1 LEYRFQVREY
11 LTQRKNIAETGLA
24 VSPLGLG
31 TVKLGRTAG
40 VKYPDSFKIPDDM
53 QTLKLLSQASELG
66 INLIDT
72 APAYGNSEQRLGQL
86 LPKLNREW
94 VIATKVGELFNADLA
109 QSHYNF
115 TAEFIKQSVEQSLK
129 NLRRDVLDIVLIH
142 SDGNDQRIIQHLG
155 VLEILNDLKQQGLIR
170 ATGMST
176 KTVNG
181 GLLALQQSDIAMVMH
196 NLGYQDEQ
204 AVLDQAATSNKAVFI
219 KKALNSGHL
228 ARSSSV
234 TDPVQASFDTI
245 YQNPAVTSIII
256 GTITPSHLTSNVSKA
271 VKALEKVNDSH
282 TVGKIL

>member
-1 LEYRFQVREY
+1 VSEY
-11 LTQRKNIAETGLA
+11 LTRRKNIAETGLA

-40 VKYPDSFKIPDDM
+40 VKYPGSFKIPDDV

-129 NLRRDVLDIVLIH
+129 NLRREVLDIVLIH
-142 SDGNDQRIIQHLG
+142 SDGNDQHIIEHLG

-176 KTVNG
+176 KTVAG
-181 GLLALQQSDIAMVMH
+181 GLLSLQQSDIAMVMH
-196 NLGYQDEQ
+196 NSGYQDEQ
-204 AVLDQAATSNKAVFI
+204 AVLDQAATSNKAIFI

-228 ARSSSV
+228 ASSSSV

-245 YQNPAVTSIII
+245 YQNPAVTSIVI

-271 VKALEKVNDSH
+271 VKALEKVNYNH
-282 TVGKIL
+282 TVGTIL

>member
-1 LEYRFQVREY
+1 MSEY
-11 LTQRKNIAETGLA
+11 LTRRKNIAETGLA

-40 VKYPDSFKIPDDM
+40 VKYPGSFKIPDDV

-109 QSHYNF
+109 QSHYNY
-115 TAEFIKQSVEQSLK
+115 TPEFIKQSVEQSLK
-129 NLRRDVLDIVLIH
+129 NLRREVLDIVLIH
-142 SDGNDQRIIQHLG
+142 SDGNDQHIIEHLG
-155 VLEILNDLKQQGLIR
+155 VLEILNNLKQQGLIR

-176 KTVNG
+176 KTVTG

-196 NLGYQDEQ
+196 NSGYQDEQ
-204 AVLDQAATSNKAVFI
+204 AVLDQAATSNKAIFI

-245 YQNPAVTSIII
+245 YQNSAVTSIVI

-271 VKALEKVNDSH
+271 VKALEKVNANH
-282 TVGKIL
+282 TVGTIL

>member
-1 LEYRFQVREY
+1 MSEY

-40 VKYPDSFKIPDDM
+40 VKYPDSFKIPDDV

-129 NLRRDVLDIVLIH
+129 NLRREVLDIVLIH
-142 SDGNDQRIIQHLG
+142 SDGNDQHIIEHLG

-176 KTVNG
+176 KTVAG
-181 GLLALQQSDIAMVMH
+181 GLLSLQQSDIAMVMH
-196 NLGYQDEQ
+196 NSGYQDEQ

-228 ARSSSV
+228 ASSSSV

-245 YQNPAVTSIII
+245 YQNPAVTSIVI

-271 VKALEKVNDSH
+271 VKALEKVNANH
-282 TVGKIL
+282 TVGTIL

>member
-1 LEYRFQVREY
+1 MSEY

-40 VKYPDSFKIPDDM
+40 VKYPDSFKIPDDV

-129 NLRRDVLDIVLIH
+129 NLRREVLDIVLIH
-142 SDGNDQRIIQHLG
+142 SDGNDQHIIEHLG

-176 KTVNG
+176 KTVAG
-181 GLLALQQSDIAMVMH
+181 GLLSLQQSDIAMVMH
-196 NLGYQDEQ
+196 NSGYQDEQ
-204 AVLDQAATSNKAVFI
+204 AVLDQAATSNKAIFI

-228 ARSSSV
+228 ASSSSV

-245 YQNPAVTSIII
+245 YQNPAVTSIVI

-271 VKALEKVNDSH
+271 VKALEKVNANH
-282 TVGKIL
+282 TVGTIL

>member
-1 LEYRFQVREY
+1 MKEY
-11 LTQRKNIAETGLA
+11 LTRRKNIAETGLA

-40 VKYPDSFKIPDDM
+40 VKYPDSFKIPDDV
-53 QTLKLLSQASELG
+53 QTLKLLSEASELG

-72 APAYGNSEQRLGQL
+72 APSYGNSEQRLGQL

-115 TAEFIKQSVEQSLK
+115 TAEFIKQSVVQSLK

-142 SDGNDQRIIQHLG
+142 SDGNDQYIIQHLG

-181 GLLALQQSDIAMVMH
+181 GLLAIQQSDIAMVMH
-196 NLGYQDEQ
+196 NSGYQDEQ

-228 ARSSSV
+228 ASSSSV
-234 TDPVQASFDTI
+234 TDPVQASFDSI
-245 YQNPAVTSIII
+245 YQNPAVTSIVI
-256 GTITPSHLTSNVSKA
+256 GTITLSHLTSNVSKA

-282 TVGKIL
+282 TFGKIT

>member
-1 LEYRFQVREY
+1 MSEY
-11 LTQRKNIAETGLA
+11 LTRRKNIAETGLA

-40 VKYPDSFKIPDDM
+40 VKYPGSFKIPDDM
-53 QTLKLLSQASELG
+53 QTLKLLLQASELG

-109 QSHYNF
+109 QSHYNY

-129 NLRRDVLDIVLIH
+129 NLRREVLDIVLIH
-142 SDGNDQRIIQHLG
+142 SDGNDQHIIEHLG
-155 VLEILNDLKQQGLIR
+155 VLEILNNLKQQGLIR

-176 KTVNG
+176 KTVTG

-196 NLGYQDEQ
+196 NSGYQDEQ
-204 AVLDQAATSNKAVFI
+204 AVLDQAATSNKAIFI

-245 YQNPAVTSIII
+245 YQNSAVTSIVI

-271 VKALEKVNDSH
+271 VKALEKVNANH
-282 TVGKIL
+282 TVGTIL

>member
-1 LEYRFQVREY
+1 MKEY
-11 LTQRKNIAETGLA
+11 LTRRKIIAETGLA

-40 VKYPDSFKIPDDM
+40 VKYPDSFKIPDDV
-53 QTLKLLSQASELG
+53 QTLKLLSEASDLG

-72 APAYGNSEQRLGQL
+72 APSYGNSEQRLGQL

-115 TAEFIKQSVEQSLK
+115 TAEFIKQSVVQSLK

-142 SDGNDQRIIQHLG
+142 SDGNDQHIIQHLG

-181 GLLALQQSDIAMVMH
+181 GLLAIQQSDIAMVMH
-196 NLGYQDEQ
+196 NSGYQDEQ

-228 ARSSSV
+228 ASSSSV
-234 TDPVQASFDTI
+234 TDPVQASFDSI
-245 YQNPAVTSIII
+245 YQNPAVTSIVI
-256 GTITPSHLTSNVSKA
+256 GTITLSHLTSNVSKA

-282 TVGKIL
+282 TFGKIT

>member
-1 LEYRFQVREY
+1 MSEY
-11 LTQRKNIAETGLA
+11 LTRRKNIAETGLA

-40 VKYPDSFKIPDDM
+40 VKYPDSFKIPDDV

-129 NLRRDVLDIVLIH
+129 NLRREVLDIVLIH
-142 SDGNDQRIIQHLG
+142 SDGNDQHIIEHLG

-176 KTVNG
+176 KTVAG
-181 GLLALQQSDIAMVMH
+181 GLLSLQQSDIAMVMH
-196 NLGYQDEQ
+196 NSGYQDEQ
-204 AVLDQAATSNKAVFI
+204 AVLDQAATSNKAIFI

-228 ARSSSV
+228 ASSSSV

-245 YQNPAVTSIII
+245 YQNPAVTSIVI

-271 VKALEKVNDSH
+271 VKALEKVNANH
-282 TVGKIL
+282 TVGTIL

>member
-1 LEYRFQVREY
+1 VKEY
-11 LTQRKNIAETGLA
+11 LTRRKNIAETGLA

-40 VKYPDSFKIPDDM
+40 VKYPDSFKIPDDV
-53 QTLKLLSQASELG
+53 QTLKLLSEASELG

-72 APAYGNSEQRLGQL
+72 APSYGNSEQRLGQL

-115 TAEFIKQSVEQSLK
+115 TAEFIKQSVVQSLK

-142 SDGNDQRIIQHLG
+142 SDGNDQHIIQHLG

-181 GLLALQQSDIAMVMH
+181 GLLAIQQSDIAMVMH
-196 NLGYQDEQ
+196 NSGYQDEQ

-228 ARSSSV
+228 ASSSSV
-234 TDPVQASFDTI
+234 ADPVQASFDTI
-245 YQNPAVTSIII
+245 YQNPAVTSIVI

-282 TVGKIL
+282 TVRKIL

>member
-1 LEYRFQVREY
+1 MSEY
-11 LTQRKNIAETGLA
+11 LTRRKNIAETGLA

-40 VKYPDSFKIPDDM
+40 VKYPDSFKIPDDV

-129 NLRRDVLDIVLIH
+129 NLRREVLDIVLIH
-142 SDGNDQRIIQHLG
+142 SDGNDQHIIEHLG

-176 KTVNG
+176 KTVAG
-181 GLLALQQSDIAMVMH
+181 GLSSLQQSDIAMVMH
-196 NLGYQDEQ
+196 NSGYQDEQ
-204 AVLDQAATSNKAVFI
+204 AVLDQAATSNKAIFI

-228 ARSSSV
+228 ASSSSV

-245 YQNPAVTSIII
+245 YQNPAVTSIVI

-271 VKALEKVNDSH
+271 VKALEKVNVNP
-282 TVGKIL
+282 TVGTIL

>member
-1 LEYRFQVREY
+1 MSEY
-11 LTQRKNIAETGLA
+11 LTRRKNIAETGLA

-40 VKYPDSFKIPDDM
+40 VKYPDSFKIPDDV

-129 NLRRDVLDIVLIH
+129 NLRREVLDIVLIH
-142 SDGNDQRIIQHLG
+142 SDGNDQHIIEHLG

-176 KTVNG
+176 KTVAG
-181 GLLALQQSDIAMVMH
+181 GLLSLQQSDIAMVMH
-196 NLGYQDEQ
+196 NSGYQDEQ
-204 AVLDQAATSNKAVFI
+204 AVLDQAATSNKAIFI

-228 ARSSSV
+228 ASSSSV

-245 YQNPAVTSIII
+245 YQNPAVTSIVI

-271 VKALEKVNDSH
+271 VKALEKVNVNP
-282 TVGKIL
+282 TVGTIL

>member
-1 LEYRFQVREY
+1 MKEY
-11 LTQRKNIAETGLA
+11 LTRRKNIAETGLA

-40 VKYPDSFKIPDDM
+40 VKYPDSFKIPDDV
-53 QTLKLLSQASELG
+53 QTLKLLSEASELG

-72 APAYGNSEQRLGQL
+72 APSYGNSEQRLGQL

-94 VIATKVGELFNADLA
+94 VIATKVGELFNANLA

-115 TAEFIKQSVEQSLK
+115 TAEFIKQSVVQSLK

-142 SDGNDQRIIQHLG
+142 SDGNDQHIIQHLG

-181 GLLALQQSDIAMVMH
+181 GLLAIQQSDIAMVMH
-196 NLGYQDEQ
+196 NSGYQDEQ

-228 ARSSSV
+228 ASSSSV
-234 TDPVQASFDTI
+234 ADPVQASFDTI
-245 YQNPAVTSIII
+245 YQNPAVTSIVI

-282 TVGKIL
+282 TVRKIL

>member
-1 LEYRFQVREY
+1 VSEY
-11 LTQRKNIAETGLA
+11 LTRRKNIAETGLA

-40 VKYPDSFKIPDDM
+40 VKYPDSFKIPDDV

-129 NLRRDVLDIVLIH
+129 NLRREVLDIVLIH
-142 SDGNDQRIIQHLG
+142 SDGNDQHIIEHLG

-176 KTVNG
+176 KTVAG
-181 GLLALQQSDIAMVMH
+181 GLLSLQQSDIAMVMH
-196 NLGYQDEQ
+196 NSGYQDEQ
-204 AVLDQAATSNKAVFI
+204 AVLDQAATSNKAIFI

-228 ARSSSV
+228 ASSSSV

-245 YQNPAVTSIII
+245 YQNPAVTSIVI

-271 VKALEKVNDSH
+271 VKALEKVNDNH
-282 TVGKIL
+282 TIGTIL

>member
-1 LEYRFQVREY
+1 MSEY
-11 LTQRKNIAETGLA
+11 LTRRKNIADTGLA

-40 VKYPDSFKIPDDM
+40 VKYPDSFKIPDDV

-129 NLRRDVLDIVLIH
+129 NLRREVLDIVLIH
-142 SDGNDQRIIQHLG
+142 SDGNDQHIIEHLG

-176 KTVNG
+176 KTVAG
-181 GLLALQQSDIAMVMH
+181 GLLSLQQSDIAMVMH
-196 NLGYQDEQ
+196 NSGYQDEQ
-204 AVLDQAATSNKAVFI
+204 AVLDQAATSNKAIFI

-228 ARSSSV
+228 ASSSSV

-245 YQNPAVTSIII
+245 YQNPAVTSIVI

-271 VKALEKVNDSH
+271 VKALEKVNDNH
-282 TVGKIL
+282 TVGTIL

>member
-1 LEYRFQVREY
+1 MSEY
-11 LTQRKNIAETGLA
+11 LTRRKNIADTGLA

-40 VKYPDSFKIPDDM
+40 VKYPDSFKIPDDV

-109 QSHYNF
+109 QSHYNY

-129 NLRRDVLDIVLIH
+129 NLRREVLDIVLIH
-142 SDGNDQRIIQHLG
+142 SDGNDQHIIEHLG

-176 KTVNG
+176 KTVAG
-181 GLLALQQSDIAMVMH
+181 GLLSLQQSDIAMVMH
-196 NLGYQDEQ
+196 NSGYQDEQ
-204 AVLDQAATSNKAVFI
+204 AVLDQAATSNKAIFI

-228 ARSSSV
+228 ASSSSV

-245 YQNPAVTSIII
+245 YQNPAVTSIVI

-271 VKALEKVNDSH
+271 VKALEKVNDNH
-282 TVGKIL
+282 TVGTIL

>member
-1 LEYRFQVREY
+1 MSEY
-11 LTQRKNIAETGLA
+11 LTRRKNIAETGLA

-40 VKYPDSFKIPDDM
+40 VKYPDSFKIPDDV

-109 QSHYNF
+109 QSHYNY

-129 NLRRDVLDIVLIH
+129 NLRREVLDIVLIH
-142 SDGNDQRIIQHLG
+142 SDGNDQHIIEHLG
-155 VLEILNDLKQQGLIR
+155 VLEILNNLKQQGLIR

-176 KTVNG
+176 KTVAG
-181 GLLALQQSDIAMVMH
+181 GLLSLQQSDIAMVMH
-196 NLGYQDEQ
+196 NSGYQDEQ
-204 AVLDQAATSNKAVFI
+204 AVLDQAATSNKAIFI

-228 ARSSSV
+228 ASSSSV

-245 YQNPAVTSIII
+245 YQNPAVTSIVI

-271 VKALEKVNDSH
+271 VKALEKVNVNP
-282 TVGKIL
+282 TVGTIL

>member
-1 LEYRFQVREY
+1 MSEY
-11 LTQRKNIAETGLA
+11 LTRRKNIAETGLA

-40 VKYPDSFKIPDDM
+40 VKYPDSFKIPDDV

-129 NLRRDVLDIVLIH
+129 NLRREVLDIVLIH
-142 SDGNDQRIIQHLG
+142 SDGNDQHIIEHLG
-155 VLEILNDLKQQGLIR
+155 VLDILNDLKQQGLIR

-176 KTVNG
+176 KTVAG
-181 GLLALQQSDIAMVMH
+181 GLLSLQQSDIAMVMH
-196 NLGYQDEQ
+196 NSGYQDEQ
-204 AVLDQAATSNKAVFI
+204 AVLDQAATSNKAIFI

-228 ARSSSV
+228 ASSSSV

-245 YQNPAVTSIII
+245 YQNPAVTSIVI

-271 VKALEKVNDSH
+271 VKALEKVNVNP
-282 TVGKIL
+282 TVGTIL

>member
-1 LEYRFQVREY
+1 MSEY
-11 LTQRKNIAETGLA
+11 LTRRKNIAETGLA

-40 VKYPDSFKIPDDM
+40 VKYPGSFKIPDDV

-109 QSHYNF
+109 QSHYNY

-129 NLRRDVLDIVLIH
+129 NLRREVLDIVLIH
-142 SDGNDQRIIQHLG
+142 SDGNDQHIIEHLG
-155 VLEILNDLKQQGLIR
+155 VLDILNDLKQQGLIR

-176 KTVNG
+176 KTVAG
-181 GLLALQQSDIAMVMH
+181 GLLSLQQSDIAMVMH
-196 NLGYQDEQ
+196 NSGYQDEQ
-204 AVLDQAATSNKAVFI
+204 AVLDQAATSNKAIFI

-228 ARSSSV
+228 ASSSSV

-245 YQNPAVTSIII
+245 YQNPAVTSIVI

-271 VKALEKVNDSH
+271 VKALEKVNANH
-282 TVGKIL
+282 TVGTIL

>member
-1 LEYRFQVREY
+1 MSEY

-40 VKYPDSFKIPDDM
+40 VKYPDSFKIPDDV

-129 NLRRDVLDIVLIH
+129 NLRREVLDIVLIH
-142 SDGNDQRIIQHLG
+142 SDGNDQHIIEHLG

-176 KTVNG
+176 KTVAG
-181 GLLALQQSDIAMVMH
+181 GLLSLQQSDIAMVMH
-196 NLGYQDEQ
+196 NSGYQDEQ
-204 AVLDQAATSNKAVFI
+204 AVLDQAATSNKAIFI

-228 ARSSSV
+228 ASSSSV

-245 YQNPAVTSIII
+245 YQNPAVASIVI

-271 VKALEKVNDSH
+271 VKALEKVNANH
-282 TVGKIL
+282 TVGTIL

>member
-1 LEYRFQVREY
+1 MSEY
-11 LTQRKNIAETGLA
+11 LTRRKNIAETGLA

-40 VKYPDSFKIPDDM
+40 VKYPDSFKIPDDV

-129 NLRRDVLDIVLIH
+129 NLRREVLDIVLIH
-142 SDGNDQRIIQHLG
+142 SDGNDQHIIEHLG

-176 KTVNG
+176 KTVAG
-181 GLLALQQSDIAMVMH
+181 GLLSLQQSDIAMVMH
-196 NLGYQDEQ
+196 NSGYQDEQ
-204 AVLDQAATSNKAVFI
+204 AVLDQAATSNKAIFI

-228 ARSSSV
+228 ASSSSV

-245 YQNPAVTSIII
+245 YQNPAVTSIVI

-271 VKALEKVNDSH
+271 VKALEKVNDNH
-282 TVGKIL
+282 TIGTIL

>member
-1 LEYRFQVREY
+1 MKEY
-11 LTQRKNIAETGLA
+11 LTRRKIIAETGLA

-40 VKYPDSFKIPDDM
+40 VKYPDSFKIPDDV
-53 QTLKLLSQASELG
+53 QTLKLLSEASELG

-72 APAYGNSEQRLGQL
+72 APSYGNSEQRLGQL

-94 VIATKVGELFNADLA
+94 VIATKVGELFNADIA

-115 TAEFIKQSVEQSLK
+115 TAEFIKQSVVQSLK

-142 SDGNDQRIIQHLG
+142 SDGNDQHIIQHLG

-181 GLLALQQSDIAMVMH
+181 GLLAIQQSDIAMVMH
-196 NLGYQDEQ
+196 NSGYQDEQ

-245 YQNPAVTSIII
+245 YQNPAVTSIVI

-282 TVGKIL
+282 TVRKIL

>member
-1 LEYRFQVREY
+1 MKEY
-11 LTQRKNIAETGLA
+11 LTRRKNIAETGLA

-40 VKYPDSFKIPDDM
+40 VKYPDSFKIPDDV
-53 QTLKLLSQASELG
+53 QTLKLLSEASELG

-72 APAYGNSEQRLGQL
+72 APSYGNSEQRLGQL

-115 TAEFIKQSVEQSLK
+115 TAEFIKQSVVQSLK

-142 SDGNDQRIIQHLG
+142 SDGNDQHIIQHLG

-196 NLGYQDEQ
+196 NSGYQDEQ

-228 ARSSSV
+228 ASSSSV

-245 YQNPAVTSIII
+245 YQNPAVTSIVI

-282 TVGKIL
+282 TVRKIL

>member
-1 LEYRFQVREY
+1 MSEY
-11 LTQRKNIAETGLA
+11 LTRRKNIAETGLA

-40 VKYPDSFKIPDDM
+40 VKYPDSFKIPDDV

-109 QSHYNF
+109 QSHYNY

-129 NLRRDVLDIVLIH
+129 NLRREVLDIVLIH
-142 SDGNDQRIIQHLG
+142 SDGNDQHIIEHLG

-176 KTVNG
+176 KTVAG
-181 GLLALQQSDIAMVMH
+181 GLLSLQQSDIAMVMH
-196 NLGYQDEQ
+196 NSGYQDEQ
-204 AVLDQAATSNKAVFI
+204 AVLDQAATSNKAIFI

-228 ARSSSV
+228 ASSSSV

-245 YQNPAVTSIII
+245 YQNPAVTSIVI

-271 VKALEKVNDSH
+271 VKALEKVNVNP
-282 TVGKIL
+282 TVGTIL

>member
-1 LEYRFQVREY
+1 MSEY
-11 LTQRKNIAETGLA
+11 LTRRKNIAETGLA

-40 VKYPDSFKIPDDM
+40 VKYPNSFKIPDDV

-129 NLRRDVLDIVLIH
+129 NLRREVLDIVLIH
-142 SDGNDQRIIQHLG
+142 SDGNDQHIIEHLG

-176 KTVNG
+176 KTVAG
-181 GLLALQQSDIAMVMH
+181 GLLSLQQSDIAMVMH
-196 NLGYQDEQ
+196 NSGYQDEQ
-204 AVLDQAATSNKAVFI
+204 AVLDQAATSNKAIFI

-228 ARSSSV
+228 ASSSSV

-245 YQNPAVTSIII
+245 YQNPAVTSIVI

-271 VKALEKVNDSH
+271 VKALEKVNANH
-282 TVGKIL
+282 TVGTIL

>member
-1 LEYRFQVREY
+1 MKEY
-11 LTQRKNIAETGLA
+11 LTRRKNIAETGLA

-40 VKYPDSFKIPDDM
+40 VKYPDSFKIPDDV
-53 QTLKLLSQASELG
+53 QTLKLLSEASELG

-72 APAYGNSEQRLGQL
+72 APSYGNSEQRLGQL

-115 TAEFIKQSVEQSLK
+115 TAEFIKQSVVQSLK

-142 SDGNDQRIIQHLG
+142 SDGNDQHIIQHLG

-181 GLLALQQSDIAMVMH
+181 GLLAIQQSDIAMVMH
-196 NLGYQDEQ
+196 NSGYQDEQ

-228 ARSSSV
+228 ASSSSV
-234 TDPVQASFDTI
+234 ADPVQASFDTI
-245 YQNPAVTSIII
+245 YQNPAVTSIVI

>member
-1 LEYRFQVREY
+1 MSEY
-11 LTQRKNIAETGLA
+11 LTRRKNIAETGLA

-40 VKYPDSFKIPDDM
+40 VKYPGSFKIPDDV

-109 QSHYNF
+109 QSHYNY

-129 NLRRDVLDIVLIH
+129 NLRREVLDIVLIH
-142 SDGNDQRIIQHLG
+142 SDGNDQHIIEHLG

-176 KTVNG
+176 KTVAG
-181 GLLALQQSDIAMVMH
+181 GLLSLQQSDIAMVMH
-196 NLGYQDEQ
+196 NSGYQDEQ
-204 AVLDQAATSNKAVFI
+204 AVLDQAATSNKAIFI

-245 YQNPAVTSIII
+245 YQNSAVTSIVI

-271 VKALEKVNDSH
+271 VKALEKVNANH
-282 TVGKIL
+282 TVGTIL

>member
-1 LEYRFQVREY
+1 MEYRFQVKEY
-11 LTQRKNIAETGLA
+11 LTRRKNIAETGLA

-40 VKYPDSFKIPDDM
+40 VKYPDSFKIPDDV
-53 QTLKLLSQASELG
+53 QTLKLLSEASELG

-72 APAYGNSEQRLGQL
+72 APSYGNSEQRLGQL

-94 VIATKVGELFNADLA
+94 VIATKVGELFNADIA

-115 TAEFIKQSVEQSLK
+115 TAEFIKQSVVQSLK

-142 SDGNDQRIIQHLG
+142 SDGNDQYIIQHLG

-181 GLLALQQSDIAMVMH
+181 GLLAIQQSDIAMVMH
-196 NLGYQDEQ
+196 NSGYQDEQ

-228 ARSSSV
+228 ASSSSV
-234 TDPVQASFDTI
+234 TDPVQASFDSI
-245 YQNPAVTSIII
+245 YQNPAVTSIVI
-256 GTITPSHLTSNVSKA
+256 GTITLSHLTSNVSKA

-282 TVGKIL
+282 TFGKIT

>member
-1 LEYRFQVREY
+1 MKEY
-11 LTQRKNIAETGLA
+11 LTRRKIIAETGLA

-40 VKYPDSFKIPDDM
+40 VKYPDSFKIPDDV
-53 QTLKLLSQASELG
+53 QTLKLLSEASDLG

-72 APAYGNSEQRLGQL
+72 APSYGNSEQRLGQL

-94 VIATKVGELFNADLA
+94 VIATKVGELFNADIA

-115 TAEFIKQSVEQSLK
+115 TAEFIKQSVVQSLK

-142 SDGNDQRIIQHLG
+142 SDGNDQYIIQHLG

-181 GLLALQQSDIAMVMH
+181 GLLAIQQSDIAMVMH
-196 NLGYQDEQ
+196 NSGYQDEQ

-228 ARSSSV
+228 ASSSSV
-234 TDPVQASFDTI
+234 TDPVQASFDSI
-245 YQNPAVTSIII
+245 YQNPAVTSIVI
-256 GTITPSHLTSNVSKA
+256 GTITLSHLTSNVSKA

-282 TVGKIL
+282 TFGKIT

>member
-1 LEYRFQVREY
+1 MKEY
-11 LTQRKNIAETGLA
+11 LTRRKNIAETGLA

-40 VKYPDSFKIPDDM
+40 VKYPGSFKIPDDV
-53 QTLKLLSQASELG
+53 QTLKLLSEASELG

-72 APAYGNSEQRLGQL
+72 APSYGNSEQRLGQL

-115 TAEFIKQSVEQSLK
+115 TAEFIKQSVVQSLK

-142 SDGNDQRIIQHLG
+142 SDGNDQYIIQHLG

-181 GLLALQQSDIAMVMH
+181 GLLAIQQSDIAMVMH
-196 NLGYQDEQ
+196 NSGYQDEQ

-228 ARSSSV
+228 ASSSSV
-234 TDPVQASFDTI
+234 TDPVQASFDSI
-245 YQNPAVTSIII
+245 YQNPAVTSIVI
-256 GTITPSHLTSNVSKA
+256 GTITLSHLTSNVSKA

-282 TVGKIL
+282 TFGKIT

>member
-1 LEYRFQVREY
+1 MSEY
-11 LTQRKNIAETGLA
+11 LTRRKNIAETGLA

-40 VKYPDSFKIPDDM
+40 VKYPGSFKIPDDV

-109 QSHYNF
+109 KSHYNY

-129 NLRRDVLDIVLIH
+129 NLRREVLDIVLIH
-142 SDGNDQRIIQHLG
+142 SDGNDQHIIEHLG
-155 VLEILNDLKQQGLIR
+155 VLDILNDLKQQGLIR

-176 KTVNG
+176 KTVAG
-181 GLLALQQSDIAMVMH
+181 GLLSLQQSDIAMVMH
-196 NLGYQDEQ
+196 NSGYQDEQ
-204 AVLDQAATSNKAVFI
+204 AVLDQAATSNKAIFI

-228 ARSSSV
+228 ASSSSV

-245 YQNPAVTSIII
+245 YQNPAVTSIVI

-271 VKALEKVNDSH
+271 VKALEKVNDNH
-282 TVGKIL
+282 TVGTIL

>member
-1 LEYRFQVREY
+1 VSEY
-11 LTQRKNIAETGLA
+11 LTRRKNIAETGLA

-40 VKYPDSFKIPDDM
+40 VKYPDSFKIPDDV

-129 NLRRDVLDIVLIH
+129 NLRREVLDIVLIH
-142 SDGNDQRIIQHLG
+142 SDGNDQHIIEHLG

-176 KTVNG
+176 KTVAG
-181 GLLALQQSDIAMVMH
+181 GLLSLQQSDIAMVMH
-196 NLGYQDEQ
+196 NSGYQDEQ
-204 AVLDQAATSNKAVFI
+204 AVLDQAATSNKAIFI

-228 ARSSSV
+228 ASSSSV

-245 YQNPAVTSIII
+245 YQNPAVTSIVI

-271 VKALEKVNDSH
+271 VKALEKVNDNH
-282 TVGKIL
+282 TVGTIL

>member
-1 LEYRFQVREY
+1 MKEY
-11 LTQRKNIAETGLA
+11 LTRRKNIAETGLA

-40 VKYPDSFKIPDDM
+40 VKYPGSFKIPDDV
-53 QTLKLLSQASELG
+53 QTLKLLSEASELG

-72 APAYGNSEQRLGQL
+72 APSYGNSEQRLGQL

-115 TAEFIKQSVEQSLK
+115 TAEFIKQSVVQSLK

-142 SDGNDQRIIQHLG
+142 SDGNDQHIIQHLG

-181 GLLALQQSDIAMVMH
+181 GLLAIQQSDIAMVMH
-196 NLGYQDEQ
+196 NSGYQDEQ

>member
-1 LEYRFQVREY
+1 MSEY
-11 LTQRKNIAETGLA
+11 LTRRKNIAETGLA

-40 VKYPDSFKIPDDM
+40 VKYPDSFKIPDDV

-129 NLRRDVLDIVLIH
+129 NLRREVLDIVLIH
-142 SDGNDQRIIQHLG
+142 SDGNDQHIIEHLG

-176 KTVNG
+176 KTVAG
-181 GLLALQQSDIAMVMH
+181 GLLSLQQSDIAMVMH
-196 NLGYQDEQ
+196 NAGYQDEQ
-204 AVLDQAATSNKAVFI
+204 AVLDQAATSNKAIFI

-228 ARSSSV
+228 ASSSSV

-245 YQNPAVTSIII
+245 YQNPAVTSIVI

-271 VKALEKVNDSH
+271 VKALEKVNVNP
-282 TVGKIL
+282 TVGTIL

>member
-1 LEYRFQVREY
+1 MSEY
-11 LTQRKNIAETGLA
+11 LTRRKNIAETGLA

-40 VKYPDSFKIPDDM
+40 VKYPGSFKIPDDV

-109 QSHYNF
+109 QSHYNY

-129 NLRRDVLDIVLIH
+129 NLRREVLDIVLIH
-142 SDGNDQRIIQHLG
+142 SDGNDQHIIEHLG

-176 KTVNG
+176 KTVAG
-181 GLLALQQSDIAMVMH
+181 GLLSLQQSDIAMVMH
-196 NLGYQDEQ
+196 NSGYQDEQ
-204 AVLDQAATSNKAVFI
+204 AVLDQAATSNKAIFI

-228 ARSSSV
+228 ASSSSV
-234 TDPVQASFDTI
+234 TDSVQASFDTI
-245 YQNPAVTSIII
+245 YQNPAVTSIVI

-271 VKALEKVNDSH
+271 VKALEKVNDNH
-282 TVGKIL
+282 TVGTIL

>member
-1 LEYRFQVREY
+1 MKEY
-11 LTQRKNIAETGLA
+11 LTRRKNIAETGLA

-40 VKYPDSFKIPDDM
+40 VKYPDSFKIPDDV

-72 APAYGNSEQRLGQL
+72 APSYGNSEQRLGQL

-94 VIATKVGELFNADLA
+94 VIATKVGELFNANLA

-115 TAEFIKQSVEQSLK
+115 TAEFIKQSVVQSLK

-142 SDGNDQRIIQHLG
+142 SDGNDQHIIQHLG

-181 GLLALQQSDIAMVMH
+181 GLLAIQQSDIAMVMH
-196 NLGYQDEQ
+196 NSGYQDEQ

-228 ARSSSV
+228 ASSSSV
-234 TDPVQASFDTI
+234 TDPVQASFDSI
-245 YQNPAVTSIII
+245 YQNPAVTSIVI
-256 GTITPSHLTSNVSKA
+256 GTITLSHLTSNVSKA
-271 VKALEKVNDSH
+271 VKALEKINDSH
-282 TVGKIL
+282 TVRKIL

>member
-1 LEYRFQVREY
+1 MSEY
-11 LTQRKNIAETGLA
+11 LTRRKNIAETGLA

-40 VKYPDSFKIPDDM
+40 VKYPGSFKIPDDV

-109 QSHYNF
+109 QSHYNY

-129 NLRRDVLDIVLIH
+129 NLRREVLDIVLIH
-142 SDGNDQRIIQHLG
+142 SDGNDQHIIEHLG
-155 VLEILNDLKQQGLIR
+155 VLEILNNLKQQGLIR

-176 KTVNG
+176 KTVTG

-196 NLGYQDEQ
+196 NSGYQDEQ
-204 AVLDQAATSNKAVFI
+204 AVLDQAATSNKAIFI

-245 YQNPAVTSIII
+245 YQNSAVTSIVI

-271 VKALEKVNDSH
+271 VKALEKVNANH
-282 TVGKIL
+282 TVGTIL

>member
-1 LEYRFQVREY
+1 MSEY
-11 LTQRKNIAETGLA
+11 LTRRKNIAETGLA

-40 VKYPDSFKIPDDM
+40 VKYPGSFKIPDDV

-109 QSHYNF
+109 QSHYNY

-129 NLRRDVLDIVLIH
+129 NLRREVLDIVLIH
-142 SDGNDQRIIQHLG
+142 SDGNDQHIIEHLG
-155 VLEILNDLKQQGLIR
+155 VLEILNNLKQQGLIR

-176 KTVNG
+176 KTVAG
-181 GLLALQQSDIAMVMH
+181 GLLSLQQSDIAMVMH
-196 NLGYQDEQ
+196 NSGYQDEQ
-204 AVLDQAATSNKAVFI
+204 AVLDQAATSNKAIFI

-245 YQNPAVTSIII
+245 YQNSAVTSIVI

-271 VKALEKVNDSH
+271 VKALEKVNANH
-282 TVGKIL
+282 TVGTIL

>member
-1 LEYRFQVREY
+1 MSEY
-11 LTQRKNIAETGLA
+11 LTRRKNIAETGLA

-40 VKYPDSFKIPDDM
+40 VKYPDSFKIPDDV

-129 NLRRDVLDIVLIH
+129 NLRREVLDIVLIH
-142 SDGNDQRIIQHLG
+142 SDGNDQHIIEHLG

-176 KTVNG
+176 KTVAG
-181 GLLALQQSDIAMVMH
+181 GLLSLQQSDIAMVMH
-196 NLGYQDEQ
+196 NSGYQDEQ
-204 AVLDQAATSNKAVFI
+204 AVLDQAATSNKAIFI

-228 ARSSSV
+228 ASSSSV

-245 YQNPAVTSIII
+245 YQNPAVTSIVI

-271 VKALEKVNDSH
+271 VKALEKVNDNH
-282 TVGKIL
+282 TVGTIL

>member
-1 LEYRFQVREY
+1 MSEY
-11 LTQRKNIAETGLA
+11 LTRRKNISETGLA

-40 VKYPDSFKIPDDM
+40 VKYPDSFKIPDDV

-129 NLRRDVLDIVLIH
+129 NLRREVLDIVLIH
-142 SDGNDQRIIQHLG
+142 SDGNDQYIIEHLG

-176 KTVNG
+176 KTVAG
-181 GLLALQQSDIAMVMH
+181 GLLSLQQSDIAMVMH
-196 NLGYQDEQ
+196 NSGYQDEQ
-204 AVLDQAATSNKAVFI
+204 AVLDQAATSNKAIFI

-228 ARSSSV
+228 ASSSSV

-245 YQNPAVTSIII
+245 YQNPAVTSIVI

-271 VKALEKVNDSH
+271 VKALEKVNVNP
-282 TVGKIL
+282 TVGTIL

>member
-1 LEYRFQVREY
+1 MSEY
-11 LTQRKNIAETGLA
+11 LTRRKNIAETGLA

-40 VKYPDSFKIPDDM
+40 VKYPGSFKIPDDV

-129 NLRRDVLDIVLIH
+129 NLRREVLDIVLIH
-142 SDGNDQRIIQHLG
+142 SDGNDQHIIEHLG
-155 VLEILNDLKQQGLIR
+155 VLEILNNLKQQGLIR

-176 KTVNG
+176 KTVTG

-196 NLGYQDEQ
+196 NSGYQDEQ
-204 AVLDQAATSNKAVFI
+204 AVLDQAATSNKAIFI

-245 YQNPAVTSIII
+245 YQNSAVTSIVI

-271 VKALEKVNDSH
+271 VKALEKVNANH
-282 TVGKIL
+282 TVGTIL